1 MAQAGSQSDN
11 ARQLAGHITDVS
23 IAFGA
28 ITGAFIEYKD
38 LGLDF
43 VYSHWIVDNTTDADV
58 DFEVRVGGDGAK
70 LKTFT
75 VPAGKALT
83 FDELGL
89 LGIIKIKQTTGAPTS
104 GSVTS
109 WFW

>member
-1 MAQAGSQSDN
+1 MAQIGSQSGN
-11 ARQLAGHITDVS
+11 ARLLAGHITDASV
-23 IAFGA
+23 AFGA
-28 ITGAFIEYKD
+28 ITAGFVEYKD

-43 VYSHWIVDNTTDADV
+43 IYSHWILDNTTDKSIDL
-58 DFEVRVGGDGAK
+58 EVRVSGDVAK

-75 VPAGKALT
+75 IPAGKALI

-89 LGIIKIKQTTGAPTS
+89 LGIIKIKWTTDAPTS
-104 GSVTS
+104 GSVMS